1 MIHNSQTIIF
11 SLAFFT
17 FLIFHYFRFC
27 LSLNCIFWHYE
38 GYRVVE
44 SATTLRFNSLFIVV
58 FLITVTLF
66 LYWKFLNRLD
76 FYGVALF
83 TGFLTMPIFISNLSN
98 IGWVLWSMPS
108 IILLYISFEHRV
120 KILIYTFLF
129 LLVLFDLS
137 NVTIENFVN
146 VKTFVVYLIYPIF
159 FILFTICTSAYPKYI
174 L

>member
-1 MIHNSQTIIF
+1 MYFLRLEKNLIHNSQTIIF

-17 FLIFHYFRFC
+17 FLNFPLFLDSVYRSTVFFGI
-27 LSLNCIFWHYE
+27 SE

-137 NVTIENFVN
+137 YFLHS
-146 VKTFVVYLIYPIF
+146 FL
-159 FILFTICTSAYPKYI
+159 LCCTSPYPKYI